1 MIPINAAHVS
11 VPGAIVRSLIT
22 QYGDVTL
29 PMIEAYDATFM
40 GQNVRQAQDNRL
52 ASLALMNSLTPS
64 CRRSIR
70 LQSSLY
76 VVNGEPSAN
85 KLLRTIIQ
93 TSHVDTQA
101 TSATI
106 RERLSNLD
114 AAMAKY
120 QNNVVHFNEY
130 VVEQVDTLASRGETS
145 SDVLVNL
152 LRAKCISCCTV

>member
-1 MIPINAAHVS
+1 
-11 VPGAIVRSLIT
+11 
-22 QYGDVTL
+22 
-29 PMIEAYDATFM
+29 MIEAYDATFM

-52 ASLALMNSLTPS
+52 ASLALMNSLTPTG
-64 CRRSIR
+64 RRSIR

-120 QNNVVHFNEY
+120 QNDVIRFNEY
-130 VVEQVDTLASRGETS
+130 VVEQIDTLASRGETS
-145 SDVLVNL
+145 SD
-152 LRAKCISCCTV
+152 LRGKAFALMLSSAATSRISGLRMMRVQPIRCRS